1 VAAVSI
7 PISEAQR
14 ISVRTQ
20 STIRNRGRETG
31 IALLIS
37 IFILLLIS
45 VVAIALIVASGT
57 ESSLAG
63 NYRSATGVYYAALAG
78 LEEARGRLL
87 PKNANSFK
95 NTAPGFLPSP
105 GIPLAMGSASYVLNP
120 GPTENLANILTIYPD
135 TQYVGEFGVAP
146 SNVKTTASIWN
157 SAPLNALN
165 VPGPLYKWVRI
176 NAVSEQSLNLDTYPY
191 DGTKD
196 PTPLYYDGAHLT
208 DNSSVGPQVLEIT
221 ALAVLPNGSQKILQ
235 YLAAPVPMVLP
246 NFPAALTFAG
256 NPVNRDPA
264 YLLNYGAPDSTTWY
278 VNGTDSFRYSLS
290 DIPSWSC
297 TPSAPTVYAIGYT
310 NTLDASYSYIRCC
323 KVLAHPNNY
332 IGPGAPGTNP
342 SVHVVSMPANLQTP
356 TDYNNLVQ
364 NITQNADVIITP
376 TGGPPPPPVNA
387 ATLSANTT
395 GMSSSNPL
403 TVVIQGD
410 LDLNGWHDQGYGL
423 LLVTGTLN
431 YDPDASWYGIVM
443 VIGKG
448 LVTGSRSGTGEFDG
462 ATLVVQTVN
471 PSTGAPLGFLG
482 GAYMQFADNMGGL
495 GFYYSSCWINNSIP
509 SSAYKILSFHEIS
522 Q

>member
-1 VAAVSI
+1 M
-7 PISEAQR
+7 
-14 ISVRTQ
+14 
-20 STIRNRGRETG
+20 
-31 IALLIS
+31 LIS

-57 ESSLAG
+57 ETSLAG

-95 NTAPGFLPSP
+95 NTAPGFLPSA
-105 GIPLAMGSASYVLNP
+105 GIPLAMGNASYVLNP
-120 GPTENLANILTIYPD
+120 GPTESLANILTTYPD
-135 TQYVGEFGVAP
+135 TQYVAEFGAAP
-146 SNVKTTASIWN
+146 SSVQTTASIWN

-176 NAVSEQSLNLDTYPY
+176 NAISEQSLNLDTYPY

-196 PTPLYYDGAHLT
+196 STPVYYDGVHLT
-208 DNSSVGPQVLEIT
+208 DNSGSGSQVLEIT
-221 ALAVLPNGSQKILQ
+221 ALAILPNGSQKILQ
-235 YLAAPVPMVLP
+235 YLAAPVPIVLP
-246 NFPAALTFAG
+246 NFPAAITFAG
-256 NPVNRDPA
+256 NPANTNPA
-264 YLLNYGAPDSTTWY
+264 YLLNYGGPNSTTWY

-297 TPSAPTVYAIGYT
+297 TPSAPTVYALGYT
-310 NTLDASYSYIRCC
+310 NTLDSSYSFIHCC
-323 KVLAHPNNY
+323 KVLLHPNNY

-342 SVHVVSMPANLQTP
+342 SVHVVSMPATLQTP

-364 NITQNADVIITP
+364 NILQNADAIITP
-376 TGGPPPPPVNA
+376 GSG
-387 ATLSANTT
+387 TT
-395 GMSSSNPL
+395 PAPYTAYGSDLTPLGMNSSNPL

-410 LDLNGWHDQGYGL
+410 LDLTGWHNQGYGL
-423 LLVTGTLN
+423 LLVTGNLN

-448 LVTGSRSGTGEFDG
+448 TVTGSRAGTGELDG

-471 PSTGAPLGFLG
+471 PSTGAPLGSLG
-482 GAYMQFADNMGGL
+482 GANMQFTDTMGGQ

-509 SSAYKILSFHEIS
+509 SGSYKILSFHEIS